1 MSQPN
6 IQVSTP
12 AMQRAMGL
20 FEGAAQTATNQMQQV
35 NNNQAQLQSAW
46 RGMSSNAFA
55 QAMNTWE
62 GQFNT
67 IIKELIHMI
76 EVMGGNA
83 KAYTQN
89 EDNAVNTAGAW
100 ALGLPEIDL

>member
-1 MSQPN
+1 MTQPN

-12 AMQRAMGL
+12 AMQKAVGL
-20 FEGAAQTATNQMQQV
+20 FQGAAETATKQMQQV
-35 NNNQAQLQSAW
+35 NNNQRELQSAW
-46 RGMSSNAFA
+46 QGQSSNAFA

-89 EDNAVNTAGAW
+89 EESAVNTAGSW
-100 ALGLPEIDL
+100 ATGLQAIDL